1 MPNWPLVSP
10 DVSSDHHLVRAAS
23 DEVGLRRESRVEAGD
38 VPLWLARLHRSLPVG
53 SEVHISIGGSLPIP
67 EDDLIEGA
75 GFSTDGPLSTRLE
88 TIPDTVAPHMNM
100 LVCGLNP
107 GKVSADLG
115 VNFANKGNRFWPAAL
130 AAGVVETD
138 RAADHALLHS
148 GIGFTDLAKRTTTRA
163 DEINGAEFRSG
174 AARLERLVRWLQP
187 DVFLMVGLTGWRQAV
202 DGKAASGWQTEPFGG
217 RPVYLMPNT
226 SGLNA
231 HETLESL
238 VVHLEK
244 AQAGPV

>member
-1 MPNWPLVSP
+1 M
-10 DVSSDHHLVRAAS
+10 SSEHHLVRAAS
-23 DEVGLRRESRVEAGD
+23 DEIGLRRESRIEAGE

-53 SEVHISIGGSLPIP
+53 SEVRISISGSLPIP
-67 EDDLIEGA
+67 EEDLIEGA
-75 GFSTDGPLSTRLE
+75 GFSSDGPLSTRLE
-88 TIPDTVAPHMNM
+88 TIPDTVAPLMKA

-115 VNFANKGNRFWPAAL
+115 ISFARNGNRFWPAAL
-130 AAGVVETD
+130 AAGLVSED
-138 RAADHALLHS
+138 RAVDHALLHS
-148 GIGFTDLAKRTTTRA
+148 GVGFTDLAKRTTPRA
-163 DEINGAEFRSG
+163 DEINQAEFRSG
-174 AARLERLVRWLQP
+174 ASRIERLVRWLQP
-187 DVFLMVGLTGWRQAV
+187 EAFVMVGLTGWRHSI
-202 DGKAASGWQTEPFGG
+202 DRKASSGWQPEPFGS

-238 VVHLEK
+238 TAHLEK